1 MADDDPDREH
11 LGRDAKG
18 RAGGDLGGPDGGD
31 PSAVEFGHITEPH
44 GRSFWR
50 ALDAGLSLTQAPLS
64 ANVVCGREP
73 ETGADQWTEARTEE
87 VI

>member
-1 MADDDPDREH
+1 MGLDRRGGLSADLAEVGDRAV
-11 LGRDAKG
+11 RVQ
-18 RAGGDLGGPDGGD
+18 
-31 PSAVEFGHITEPH
+31 VEFGHITGPH